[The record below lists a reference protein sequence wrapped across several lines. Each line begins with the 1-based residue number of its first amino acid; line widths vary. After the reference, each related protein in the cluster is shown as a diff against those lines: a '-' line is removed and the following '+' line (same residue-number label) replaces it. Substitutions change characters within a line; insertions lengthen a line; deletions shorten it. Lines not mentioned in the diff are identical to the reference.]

1 MYTSSSAPKVRITQ
15 QQRVSML
22 QKENSVEEEKGHD
35 LSRRDTSSSQ
45 LSKVCGGQLK

>member
-1 MYTSSSAPKVRITQ
+1 MNTSSSAPKVRITQ

-22 QKENSVEEEKGHD
+22 QKENSVEEKGHD